1 MCPFILF
8 YLVLIGPYG
17 SLFVLTDYNGPYRS
31 LFVLTDLYGSLLVL
45 MSP

>member
-1 MCPFILF
+1 MCPYGF

-17 SLFVLTDYNGPYRS
+17 SLFVLTNSNGPYRS
-31 LFVLTDLYGSLLVL
+31 LFVPTDLYGSLLVL

>member
-1 MCPFILF
+1 MCPYRFH
-8 YLVLIGPYG
+8 LVFIGPYG
-17 SLFVLTDYNGPYRS
+17 PLFVLTDSNGLFRS